1 MKKLL
6 WIGALSALLLVACSD
21 EADKEPIEAEEV
33 IVEEEAKENVK
44 EEMIEKEANE
54 TVDAANEPQIDT
66 SFFEYAK
73 SVTVTDARSTNKH
86 ITLQIDLNDDAK
98 AGIGTQHVLNQMY
111 FFLKQDDINGA
122 DTVSFYVRI
131 REEKVAQFKTT
142 VANFKDELETPLS
155 NIVLKASEIK
165 KLNPE
170 VESYGKTMGLW

>member
-66 SFFEYAK
+66 SF
-73 SVTVTDARSTNKH
+73 
-86 ITLQIDLNDDAK
+86 LNMP
-98 AGIGTQHVLNQMY
+98 NQ
-111 FFLKQDDINGA
+111 
-122 DTVSFYVRI
+122 
-131 REEKVAQFKTT
+131 
-142 VANFKDELETPLS
+142 
-155 NIVLKASEIK
+155 
-165 KLNPE
+165 
-170 VESYGKTMGLW
+170 